1 MATRTMDAARVREMA
16 KEFDDISKMLTD
28 VDKALDGD
36 MDRLVKW
43 AFVGAVGVTMAQN
56 YLNVIQ
62 PFVIEM
68 VKKYTEMANDA
79 RESARLWEEANK

>member
-1 MATRTMDAARVREMA
+1 MDAARVREMA